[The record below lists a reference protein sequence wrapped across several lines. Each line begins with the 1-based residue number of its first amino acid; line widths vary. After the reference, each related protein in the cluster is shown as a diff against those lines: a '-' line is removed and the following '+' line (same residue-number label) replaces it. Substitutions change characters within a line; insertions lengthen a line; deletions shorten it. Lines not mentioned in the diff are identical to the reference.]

1 MDTLGAGEKTAYFAG
16 AVMMAGKSARRLQL
30 EQSLAEDPTDTF
42 LRYGVAVQCL
52 REGDLEEGRQR
63 LNDLIADHPD
73 QVAAYQQL
81 GQSYLESSQAE
92 LAGPVLR
99 AGIAR
104 ARQRGDA
111 HAAAEM
117 EDLLNQIG

>member
-1 MDTLGAGEKTAYFAG
+1 MAEKSRRR
-16 AVMMAGKSARRLQL
+16 VML
-30 EQSLAEDPTDTF
+30 EQSLAEDPTDPF

-63 LNDLIADHPD
+63 LVALIADHPND

-81 GQSYLESSQAE
+81 GQSYAE
-92 LAGPVLR
+92 TGETEAAMAALR
-99 AGIAR
+99 AGITKAQ
-104 ARQRGDA
+104 ARGDW

-117 EDLLNQIG
+117 EQVLASLS